1 VTQAGHDASASVS
14 ERDGATDVGA
24 DVGADLA
31 AAAGEWLAAL
41 RPEQRSVASHPGP
54 GTDGDA
60 ERQRWFYT
68 PTDHGGLTLN
78 AQSPGQQ
85 RLGLKLL
92 AAGLSEPGYVTVST
106 VMGLENV
113 LDRLES
119 WSIDLARERGRDPG
133 MYFLRIFGSPGGS
146 AWGWRFGGHHIS
158 VSQLVIDGRVVAC
171 TPLFFGADP
180 ACSPLLGGAE
190 LRPLSSTQDLAIAL
204 VDSLDE
210 EQRHEMLL
218 HPRAVSDLVGGNR
231 ARVSDG
237 DQRIPLSGLFRERFG
252 DPVLAAQVDTADQAM
267 ERGSGYTAADH
278 EQVALTTAPRGLAA
292 RHMSAPQRE
301 LFRRL
306 LHTYFDRVAAP
317 LARSHRAG
325 YAADADLADVHFA
338 WAGGSRPGE
347 PHYYRVQGPRLFLEY
362 DNTQRD
368 ANHVHSVWRDPRGDF
383 GRDALAEHRR
393 RFRH

>member
-1 VTQAGHDASASVS
+1 MTPPHQDATVSAAD
-14 ERDGATDVGA
+14 RDGLAGVAAG
-24 DVGADLA
+24 LA

-41 RPEQRSVASHPGP
+41 SQEQRALGSHPGP
-54 GTDGDA
+54 GAGGEP
-60 ERQRWFYT
+60 ERRRWFYT
-68 PTDHGGLTLN
+68 PTDHGGLPLGS
-78 AQSPGQQ
+78 QSPGQQ
-85 RLGLKLL
+85 RLAMKLL

-119 WSIDLARERGRDPG
+119 WSIDLTRERGRDPG
-133 MYFLRIFGSPGGS
+133 MYFLRIFGNPGDS

-158 VSQLVIDGRVVAC
+158 VSQLVIDGRVAAC

-204 VDSLDE
+204 ADSLDE

-231 ARVSDG
+231 ALVSDG
-237 DQRIPLSGLFRERFG
+237 DQRIPLSGLFRDRFR
-252 DPVLAAQVDTADQAM
+252 DPALAAQVDGADEAM

-278 EQVALTTAPRGLAA
+278 ERVALTTAPRGLAA

-301 LFRRL
+301 LLRRL
-306 LHTYFDRVAAP
+306 LAAYFDRVAAP
-317 LARSHRAG
+317 LARPHRAW
-325 YAADADLADVHFA
+325 YAADAALDDVCLA
-338 WAGGSRPGE
+338 WAGGIRPGE

-383 GRDALAEHRR
+383 GQDALAEHRR
-393 RFRH
+393 QFRH